1 MGRTVAF
8 DIGEKRTGAAITD
21 DLYITAQ
28 PLGVRERVGYRT
40 ELAWARELMERY
52 EIERI
57 VVGHPITMSGQRGE
71 RALACESVAQKLAR
85 DLGLEVTLWDERLTT
100 AEAERTLIAADVS
113 RAKRK
118 KVIDQMAAQLILS
131 SWMGARG
138 ARRKEG
144 T

>member
-1 MGRTVAF
+1 MRRTLAF
-8 DIGEKRTGAAITD
+8 DIGLKRTGAAITD

-52 EIERI
+52 DIERI
-57 VVGHPITMSGQRGE
+57 VVGHPISMSGERGE
-71 RALACESVAQKLAR
+71 RALACESVAKKLANE
-85 DLGLEVTLWDERLTT
+85 LGLEVALWDERLTT

-118 KVIDQMAAQLILS
+118 KVVDQMAAQLILS
-131 SWMGARG
+131 SWMAARG
-138 ARRKEG
+138 PRRKEG
-144 T
+144 A